1 MSDKSSFIRSSLL
14 WVALLSCAHSS
25 AQSTP
30 TQATLTVLTHDSF
43 ALSKKLLADF
53 ESKNAVKLRLVK
65 GGDAALMVNKLILG
79 GNIADVVYGFDNILL
94 PRAQKA
100 GVLENAS
107 VRWVDIGYVTLNYD
121 RAAFK
126 GKRLPRSL
134 EELTQPAF
142 GNMLVL
148 ENPATSS
155 PGLAFLL
162 ATVKHFGEPKVWQW
176 WADLEK
182 NGMKVTQGWTEAYE
196 TQFSRNG
203 GRYPLVLSYSSSP
216 AAEVFY
222 AGKKL
227 EQSPTA
233 NLFLKGSVFRQLEGI
248 ALVKNTPNAALG
260 RKFIEFMQ
268 GSAVQRD
275 IPTQMFVYPILS
287 GTKLDPVYK
296 FSSVPNEFF
305 APQPTDPLVTGS
317 SELVRKWFDVVVKG
331 KNPAE
336 VR

>member
-1 MSDKSSFIRSSLL
+1 MLKKSFIRSSLL
-14 WVALLSCAHSS
+14 IGALMCAAHSS
-25 AQSTP
+25 AQATP
-30 TQATLTVLTHDSF
+30 TLTVLTHDSF
-43 ALSKKLLADF
+43 ALDKKLLADF
-53 ESKNAVKLRLVK
+53 ETKNAVKLRLVR
-65 GGDAALMVNKLILG
+65 GGDAGQMVGKLILSG
-79 GNIADVVYGFDNILL
+79 GKIADVVYGFDNILL

-107 VRWVDIGYVTLNYD
+107 VRWVDFGYVALNFE

-126 GKRLPRSL
+126 GKKLPGSL

-142 GNMLVL
+142 KNMLVL

-182 NGMKVTQGWTEAYE
+182 NGLKVTQGWTEAYQ
-196 TQFSRNG
+196 TQFSKSG

-222 AGKKL
+222 ADKKL
-227 EQSPTA
+227 GESPTA
-233 NLFLKGSVFRQLEGI
+233 NLFLRGSVFKQLEGT

-260 RKFIEFMQ
+260 RKFIEFMRS
-268 GSAVQRD
+268 SAVQKD
-275 IPTQMFVYPILS
+275 IPTQMFVYPIAS
-287 GTKLDPVYK
+287 GIPLDPVYK
-296 FSSVPNEFF
+296 FSSVPQNFF
-305 APQPTDPLVTGS
+305 SPRANDPLVLGS
-317 SELVRKWFDVVVKG
+317 SDLVRKWTDVVIKG
-331 KNPAE
+331 KNPAG

>member
-1 MSDKSSFIRSSLL
+1 MSKKSFIRSSLF
-14 WVALLSCAHSS
+14 VSALMCVAHSS
-25 AQSTP
+25 AQATP
-30 TQATLTVLTHDSF
+30 TLTVLTHDSF
-43 ALSKKLLADF
+43 ALDKKLLADF
-53 ESKNAVKLRLVK
+53 ETKNLVKLRLVK
-65 GGDAALMVNKLILG
+65 GGDAAQMVNKLILSG

-100 GVLENAS
+100 GVLENSS
-107 VRWVDIGYVTLNYD
+107 VRWVDFGYVALNFE

-126 GKRLPRSL
+126 GKKLPGSL
-134 EELTQPAF
+134 EELTQPTF
-142 GNMLVL
+142 KDTLVL

-176 WADLEK
+176 WADLK
-182 NGMKVTQGWTEAYE
+182 HNGMKVTQGWTEAYE

-203 GRYPLVLSYSSSP
+203 GRYSLVLSYSSSP

-222 AGKKL
+222 ADKKL

-233 NLFLKGSVFRQLEGI
+233 NLFLKGSVFKQLEGI

-260 RKFIEFMQ
+260 RKFIEFMRS
-268 GSAVQRD
+268 GAVQKD
-275 IPTQMFVYPILS
+275 IPTQMFVYPIVS
-287 GTKLDPVYK
+287 GTPLDPVYK
-296 FSSVPNEFF
+296 FSTVPQSFF
-305 APQPTDPLVTGS
+305 SPQPSDPLVLNS
-317 SELVRKWFDVVVKG
+317 SELVRKWTDVVIKG

>member
-1 MSDKSSFIRSSLL
+1 MG
-14 WVALLSCAHSS
+14 AAHSS
-25 AQSTP
+25 AQATR
-30 TQATLTVLTHDSF
+30 TLTVLTHDSF
-43 ALSKKLLADF
+43 ALDKKLLADF
-53 ESKNAVKLRLVK
+53 ETKNSVKLRLVR
-65 GGDAALMVNKLILG
+65 GGDAAQMVNKLILAK

-107 VRWVDIGYVTLNYD
+107 VRWVDIGYVALNYD

-126 GKRLPRSL
+126 GKKLPGSL
-134 EELTQPAF
+134 EALTQPAF
-142 GNMLVL
+142 KNSLVL

-176 WADLEK
+176 WADLEN

-203 GRYPLVLSYSSSP
+203 GRYSLVLSYSSSP

-222 AGKKL
+222 ADKKL

-233 NLFLKGSVFRQLEGI
+233 NLFLGGSVFKQLEGI

-260 RKFIEFMQ
+260 RKFIEFMR
-268 GSAVQRD
+268 SEAVQKD
-275 IPTQMFVYPILS
+275 IPTQMFVYPVIS
-287 GTKLDPVYK
+287 GIPLDLVYK
-296 FSSVPNEFF
+296 FSTVPQSFF
-305 APQPTDPLVTGS
+305 VPQLDDPLVIGS
-317 SELVRKWFDVVVKG
+317 SDLVRKWTDVVIKG

>member
-1 MSDKSSFIRSSLL
+1 MC
-14 WVALLSCAHSS
+14 AAHSS
-25 AQSTP
+25 AQSVP
-30 TQATLTVLTHDSF
+30 TLTVLTHDSF
-43 ALSKKLLADF
+43 ALDKKLLADF
-53 ESKNAVKLRLVK
+53 ERQNSVVLRLVK
-65 GGDAALMVNKLILG
+65 GGDAGQMVNKLILAK

-100 GVLENAS
+100 DVLENAS
-107 VRWVDIGYVTLNYD
+107 VRWVDIGYVALNYE

-126 GKRLPRSL
+126 GKPLPGSL

-142 GNMLVL
+142 KNMLVL

-182 NGMKVTQGWTEAYE
+182 NGLKVTQGWTEAYE

-203 GRYPLVLSYSSSP
+203 GKYPLVLSYSSSP

-222 AGKKL
+222 ADKKL
-227 EQSPTA
+227 AESPTA
-233 NLFLKGSVFRQLEGI
+233 NLFLKGSVLRQLEGI

-260 RKFIEFMQ
+260 RKFIEFMRS
-268 GSAVQRD
+268 SAVQKD
-275 IPTQMFVYPILS
+275 IPTQMFVYPIVS
-287 GTKLDPVYK
+287 GTPLDPVYK
-296 FSSVPNEFF
+296 FSTVPQSFF
-305 APQPTDPLVTGS
+305 APQANDPLVIGS

-331 KNPAE
+331 KNPAD

>member
-14 WVALLSCAHSS
+14 WVALLCCAHSS
-25 AQSTP
+25 AQSAP
-30 TQATLTVLTHDSF
+30 VRATLTVFTHDSF
-43 ALSKKLLADF
+43 ALSQKLLADF
-53 ESKNAVKLRLVK
+53 ENKNAVKLRLVK

-107 VRWVDIGYVTLNYD
+107 VRWVDIGYVALNYD

-182 NGMKVTQGWTEAYE
+182 NGLEE
-196 TQFSRNG
+196 S
-203 GRYPLVLSYSSSP
+203 
-216 AAEVFY
+216 AEVFY